1 MDPERLRHLQPCKF
15 PQPDCMKIIR
25 FGREPFFE
33 HGNWARDLQN
43 SLASYIMLQQYHIP
57 TEDLEGGAILDCR
70 LLNLSVAGCSI
81 TSTPVQ
87 VLKPANKALPINV
100 AAAEISQIWA
110 L

>member
-1 MDPERLRHLQPCKF
+1 MEIGPETSRTPLQATLCYSST
-15 PQPDCMKIIR
+15 I
-25 FGREPFFE
+25 
-33 HGNWARDLQN
+33 
-43 SLASYIMLQQYHIP
+43 YP